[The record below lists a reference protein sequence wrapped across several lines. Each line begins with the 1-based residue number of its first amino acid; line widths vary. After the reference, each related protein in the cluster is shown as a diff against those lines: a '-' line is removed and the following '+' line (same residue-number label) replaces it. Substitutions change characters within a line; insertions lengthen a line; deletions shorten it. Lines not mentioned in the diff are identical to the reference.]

1 LTHDSDLL
9 TNPGNLMPLNYASVE
24 NNASHYAEQAQ
35 NWLTECKIIAG
46 QLNTLF
52 NEAASDTE
60 KLRQM
65 IEFAVESKPSQK
77 IAKPLQEDPLRS
89 YAAPSLPEKYT
100 LLSADGS
107 QIVPNRHRALQFG
120 LINIGILTVNFG
132 SGLPPEIKLVSELL
146 DHKEVIGD
154 DGNLASEDDIAL
166 IRDLRERVLIRD
178 EITPHLIRPILT
190 VTDGPLDIFY
200 RSDIQAKKA
209 QSAQK
214 EVFQLDQHLQQEGIL
229 SAGYIDKPGSS
240 MLHNMLE
247 IYKEAGGEPKLE
259 PEKRHISDRILLGN
273 RINPGERSAVFEII
287 SKRRSEPVE
296 RLRVAFFYLNVSTVK
311 DHPWLARVEIPYWIS
326 QQPELVGLIHA
337 ILFADAQVLDSHPYP
352 YSLHRAH
359 ELAIV
364 KQAEYEE
371 IENMLLAKFPEGSEI
386 TGYRSN
392 KDFLKGLK

>member
-1 LTHDSDLL
+1 
-9 TNPGNLMPLNYASVE
+9 MPLNYASVD
-24 NNASHYAEQAQ
+24 NNASHYAEQAK
-35 NWLTECKIIAG
+35 NWLIECKKIAG
-46 QLNTLF
+46 ELNALF
-52 NEAASDTE
+52 NEAASDPE
-60 KLRQM
+60 HLRQM
-65 IEFAVESKPSQK
+65 IEYAQDIKSTLYL
-77 IAKPLQEDPLRS
+77 AKPLQEDPLKS
-89 YAAPSLPEKYT
+89 YPAPALPHNYT

-120 LINIGILTVNFG
+120 LINIGILTVGFG
-132 SGLPPEIKLVSELL
+132 SGQPPEIKLVSELL
-146 DHKEVIGD
+146 DHDEIISD

-178 EITPHLIRPILT
+178 EITAQLTRPILT

-200 RSDIQAKKA
+200 RSDIQGKKA
-209 QSAQK
+209 QAAQK
-214 EVFQLDQHLQQEGIL
+214 EVYQLDQHLQQEGIL

-240 MLHNMLE
+240 MLNNMLE
-247 IYKEAGGEPKLE
+247 IFKEFGSEPKLKA
-259 PEKRHISDRILLGN
+259 EKRRISDRLLLGN

-287 SKRRSEPVE
+287 SKRRGDPVD

-311 DHPWLARVEIPYWIS
+311 DHPWLARVEIPFWIT

-337 ILFADAQVLDSHPYP
+337 ILFADALVLDSHPYP

-371 IENMLLAKFPEGSEI
+371 IENMLLAKFPENGEI

>member
-1 LTHDSDLL
+1 
-9 TNPGNLMPLNYASVE
+9 MPLNYASVD
-24 NNASHYAEQAQ
+24 NNASHFAEQAQ
-35 NWLTECKIIAG
+35 NWLIECKQIAR
-46 QLNTLF
+46 QLNSLF
-52 NEAASDTE
+52 TEAVSDPE
-60 KLRQM
+60 RLRQV
-65 IEFAVESKPSQK
+65 IEFAQSSKSTLFL
-77 IAKPLQEDPLRS
+77 AKPLQEDPLIS
-89 YAAPSLPEKYT
+89 YPAPNLPAAYT

-120 LINIGILTVNFG
+120 LINIGILSVGFG
-132 SGLPPEIKLVSELL
+132 SGKPPEIKLVSELL
-146 DHKEVIGD
+146 EHEEVINE

-178 EITPHLIRPILT
+178 EITSQLTRPILT

-200 RSDIQAKKA
+200 RSDIQGKKA
-209 QSAQK
+209 QAAQK
-214 EVFQLDQHLQQEGIL
+214 QVFQLDQHLQQEGIL

-247 IYKEAGGEPKLE
+247 IYKEVGSEPKLE

-273 RINPGERSAVFEII
+273 RVPPGERSAVFEII
-287 SKRRSEPVE
+287 SKRRGDPVD
-296 RLRVAFFYLNVSTVK
+296 RLRVAFFYLNVSTVEE
-311 DHPWLARVEIPYWIS
+311 HPWLARVEIPWWIS

-359 ELAIV
+359 ELAVV
-364 KQAEYEE
+364 KQAEYGE

-392 KDFLKGLK
+392 KDFLKGLQ

>member
-1 LTHDSDLL
+1 
-9 TNPGNLMPLNYASVE
+9 MPLNYASVD

-35 NWLTECKIIAG
+35 NWLMECKQIAG

-52 NEAASDTE
+52 NEAVSDTE
-60 KLRQM
+60 RLRQM
-65 IEFAVESKPSQK
+65 IDHAQDIKSTLKL
-77 IAKPLQEDPLRS
+77 AKPLQEDPLKS
-89 YAAPSLPEKYT
+89 YPAPALPKNYS

-120 LINIGILTVNFG
+120 LINIGILTVSFG
-132 SGLPPEIKLVSELL
+132 SGQPPEIKLVSELL
-146 DHKEVIGD
+146 DHDEIVD
-154 DGNLASEDDIAL
+154 EEGNLASEDDIAL
-166 IRDLRERVLIRD
+166 VRDLRERVLIRD
-178 EITPHLIRPILT
+178 EITPQLTRPILT

-200 RSDIQAKKA
+200 RSDIQGKKA
-209 QSAQK
+209 QDAQRK
-214 EVFQLDQHLQQEGIL
+214 VYQLDQHLQQEGIL

-247 IYKEAGGEPKLE
+247 IFKEFENGPRREA
-259 PEKRHISDRILLGN
+259 EKRRISDRLLLNN
-273 RINPGERSAVFEII
+273 RIHPGERSAVFEII
-287 SKRRSEPVE
+287 SKRRGDPVD
-296 RLRVAFFYLNVSTVK
+296 RLQVAFFYMNVSMVK
-311 DHPWLARVEIPYWIS
+311 DHPWLARVEVPLWIS

-337 ILFADAQVLDSHPYP
+337 ILLADAQVLDSHPYP

-386 TGYRSN
+386 TGFRSN

>member
-1 LTHDSDLL
+1 
-9 TNPGNLMPLNYASVE
+9 MPLNYASVD

-35 NWLTECKIIAG
+35 SWLIECKKIAG

-52 NEAASDTE
+52 NEAASDPE
-60 KLRQM
+60 HLRQM
-65 IEFAVESKPSQK
+65 IEYAQDIKSTLYL
-77 IAKPLQEDPLRS
+77 AKPLQEDPLKS
-89 YAAPSLPEKYT
+89 YPAPALPQNYT

-120 LINIGILTVNFG
+120 LINIGILTVSFG
-132 SGLPPEIKLVSELL
+132 SGQPPEIKLVSELL
-146 DHKEVIGD
+146 DHDEIISD

-178 EITPHLIRPILT
+178 EITAQLTRPILT

-200 RSDIQAKKA
+200 RSDIQGKKA
-209 QSAQK
+209 QAAQK
-214 EVFQLDQHLQQEGIL
+214 EVYQLDQHLQQEGIL

-240 MLHNMLE
+240 MLNNMLE
-247 IYKEAGGEPKLE
+247 IFKEFGSEPKLKA
-259 PEKRHISDRILLGN
+259 EKRRISDRLLLGN

-287 SKRRSEPVE
+287 SKRRGDPVD
-296 RLRVAFFYLNVSTVK
+296 RLRVAFFYLNVSTTK
-311 DHPWLARVEIPYWIS
+311 DHPWLARVEIPFWIS

-337 ILFADAQVLDSHPYP
+337 ILFADALVLDSHPYP

-371 IENMLLAKFPEGSEI
+371 IENMLLAKFPEGSDI

>member
-1 LTHDSDLL
+1 
-9 TNPGNLMPLNYASVE
+9 MPLNYASVD
-24 NNASHYAEQAQ
+24 NSASHYAEQAQ
-35 NWLTECKIIAG
+35 NWLLECKKIAG
-46 QLNTLF
+46 QLNSLYD
-52 NEAASDTE
+52 EAVSDPE
-60 KLRQM
+60 RLRQM
-65 IEFAVESKPSQK
+65 IDFVQESKSNLYL
-77 IAKPLQEDPLRS
+77 AKPLQEDPLLS
-89 YAAPSLPEKYT
+89 YPAPALPQNYT

-120 LINIGILTVNFG
+120 LINVGILSVSFG
-132 SGLPPEIKLVSELL
+132 SGQPPEIKLVSELL
-146 DHKEVIGD
+146 DHKEIID
-154 DGNLASEDDIAL
+154 EDGNLASEDDIAL

-178 EITPHLIRPILT
+178 QITPQLTRPILT

-200 RSDIQAKKA
+200 RSDIQGKKA
-209 QSAQK
+209 QAAQRD
-214 EVFQLDQHLQQEGIL
+214 VYQLDQHLQQEGVL

-240 MLHNMLE
+240 MLHDMLE
-247 IYKEAGGEPKLE
+247 IYKEVGSEPKRA
-259 PEKRHISDRILLGN
+259 PEKRRISDRLLLGN

-287 SKRRSEPVE
+287 SKGRGKPVD

-311 DHPWLARVEIPYWIS
+311 DHPWLARVEIPFWIS
-326 QQPELVGLIHA
+326 QQSELVGLIHA

-371 IENMLLAKFPEGSEI
+371 IENLLLAKFPEGSEI